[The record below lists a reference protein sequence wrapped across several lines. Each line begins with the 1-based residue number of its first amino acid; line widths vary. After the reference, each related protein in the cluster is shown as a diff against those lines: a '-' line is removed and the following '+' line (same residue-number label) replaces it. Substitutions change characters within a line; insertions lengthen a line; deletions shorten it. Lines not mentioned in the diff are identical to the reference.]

1 MENCNCHKTKVRSA
15 EDVRRLVNRLA
26 RIEGQIRGLRGMIET
41 DAYCPDLLTQV
52 SATRA
57 ALDAFGREVLANH
70 IRTCVT
76 EDIREGKDETV
87 DELLDVLRK
96 MM

>member
-1 MENCNCHKTKVRSA
+1 MKPCTCHKTKKRS
-15 EDVRRLVNRLA
+15 EEEVRRLTNRLA
-26 RIEGQIRGLRGMIET
+26 RIEGQIRGIRGMLDA

-57 ALDAFGREVLANH
+57 ALDAFSREILASH
-70 IRTCVT
+70 IRSCVT
-76 EDIREGKDETV
+76 DDIRAGKDETV
-87 DELLDVLRK
+87 EELLDVLRK

>member
-1 MENCNCHKTKVRSA
+1 MENCTCHKTKERS
-15 EDVRRLVNRLA
+15 EEEVRRLINRLA
-26 RIEGQIRGLRGMIET
+26 RIEGQIRGLRGMVES

-57 ALDAFGREVLANH
+57 ALDAFAREILASH
-70 IRTCVT
+70 IRSCVT
-76 EDIREGKDETV
+76 DDIRMGKDETV